1 MPHLKLYAKQPNR
14 PPKRGRQEIPDV
26 KKLIEAAAARKQRK
40 GQEIPDVK
48 KWMDAE
54 KARKKRPVGFK
65 GEENATNTD

>member
-1 MPHLKLYAKQPNR
+1 MRPSLKLYAKQPQR

-26 KKLIEAAAARKQRK
+26 KKLIEVAAARKQRK

-54 KARKKRPVGFK
+54 KARKQRKVEFK
-65 GEENATNTD
+65 GETDATH